1 MSQSTMNLARH
12 DSGEVRPIKK
22 GPNGIKTLN
31 WAKKES
37 YNLKSAK
44 PIHFENF
51 KTSHNNSPA
60 TNFPQY
66 QSICCATIYL
76 KTWDAGAC
84 GLFQE
89 KEDGHLAKM
98 CICGF
103 CGCEQIFSSFR
114 WNERRNRSDWSWKPA
129 TVSPNIFSFKM
140 FLINI
145 EHDPIDPASVLYFVL
160 VQSM

>member
-1 MSQSTMNLARH
+1 MPSRSI
-12 DSGEVRPIKK
+12 S
-22 GPNGIKTLN
+22 KTL
-31 WAKKES
+31 KQVGPSERDKCT
-37 YNLKSAK
+37 YKS
-44 PIHFENF
+44 
-51 KTSHNNSPA
+51 KTFLPPVTCTNSPA

-103 CGCEQIFSSFR
+103 CGCEQIFLSCR

-129 TVSPNIFSFKM
+129 TVSQNIFSLKM
-140 FLINI
+140 FFWSIL
-145 EHDPIDPASVLYFVL
+145 
-160 VQSM
+160 SMIQLTLLLFYILSSSKACNLPSHVF